1 MADNRLAPTSSGAG
15 ISHLG
20 TITADVLEEDR
31 AGYIVNNDQEM
42 LEANAVL
49 EAEAEGREKLETL
62 QYQLKTKRS
71 QMKILQECTSPTP
84 PPQRSPQRPASPPD
98 TGVRTTLL
106 CAFLFPLR
114 RVSVSHLATSSGDG
128 RRRVHGTDQPPAHD
142 RGDGWPAGNAHR
154 GAH

>member
-1 MADNRLAPTSSGAG
+1 MADSRLAPTSSGAG
-15 ISHLG
+15 ISHAG

-71 QMKILQECTSPTP
+71 QMKILQECTSPCLLYT
-84 PPQRSPQRPASPPD
+84 SPSPRD
-98 TGVRTTLL
+98 
-106 CAFLFPLR
+106 
-114 RVSVSHLATSSGDG
+114 
-128 RRRVHGTDQPPAHD
+128 
-142 RGDGWPAGNAHR
+142 
-154 GAH
+154 